1 MAVATVDEV
10 RQSIADAIGLS
21 SLTELHPRWTR
32 LCQEALDEGLR
43 DIIGLLAERGWSTTQ
58 VLAWDRLHAVHLMQ
72 ATYWAAVLGG
82 GFHNFDDRWVNK
94 LDQRETLKTMP
105 LTDDGGIIAPGGA
118 SATAIAGLLN
128 TDGDR
133 YTRDTPI

>member
-1 MAVATVDEV
+1 MAAATVDEV
-10 RQSIADAIGLS
+10 RQNIADSIGLS

-32 LCQEALDEGLR
+32 ICQEAVDEALR
-43 DIIGLLAERGWSTTQ
+43 DITGALAERGWSETQ
-58 VLAWDRLHAVHLMQ
+58 ILAWTRLHPVHLMQ
-72 ATYWAAVLGG
+72 STYWAAVMGG

-105 LTDDGGIIAPGGA
+105 LTDDGGIVAPGGP

-133 YTRDTPI
+133 YSMTTPI